1 MSTMSFVFIGLMLIP
16 FIIFLVWLIKQDKKK
31 NYLGIA
37 VLIAAIIVAVI
48 VAITIDAKFMDG
60 TNTISNT
67 Q

>member
-16 FIIFLVWLIKQDKKK
+16 FIAFLTWIIKQDKRK
-31 NYLGIA
+31 NYMGLAI
-37 VLIAAIIVAVI
+37 LIAAIIVAVI
-48 VAITIDAKFMDG
+48 VAISIDAKFMNG

>member
-16 FIIFLVWLIKQDKKK
+16 FIAFLAWVIRQDKRK
-31 NYLGIA
+31 NYMGIA
-37 VLIAAIIVAVI
+37 ILIAAIIVAVI